1 MKKNQKF
8 HPVGENKKGNL
19 MVRQKVKNFN
29 LGLLKKT
36 KVTASSGLILIM
48 SFAKEI
54 GLAAELEKRFSHLKK
69 RKRGYC
75 VSEKILSFV
84 EMLIKGGRR
93 LNDIDILSSDPG
105 LLDILMMDN
114 FPKANTIGDLARR
127 FTRRDI
133 EKLADIVMKLSS
145 NTIRQKGLK
154 EIVIDIDS
162 SLIPSEMEI
171 AEKTYEGF
179 RGFNPLMGIIK
190 GKELSMAGFSLFRPG
205 NASPAANNLSL
216 LRKISKYL
224 EKNNPGVKLCVRMDS
239 AGYNH
244 RIMRYCD
251 KEGHCFVIGGEKYEI
266 VLDTIS
272 VIEENKWEK
281 LKKKKKQDS
290 AIEEEVAESV
300 HFVGPEKGGK
310 AYRFVVVRRKNN
322 QFALFPQ
329 FQYTYRVYFTNTDWD
344 KHEVVR
350 FYRKRGD
357 AENVIKEEKE
367 GFAIENILS
376 ENFLANAALFQMQLL
391 TYNLV
396 QYFKYTNLKRS
407 WWNLRIK
414 QLRFRLINIA
424 GVIVNHAHRTILRI
438 SSNYKYMETYHRIYH
453 LLSIK
458 RIELLI

>member
-1 MKKNQKF
+1 MI
-8 HPVGENKKGNL
+8 
-19 MVRQKVKNFN
+19 RQKIKYFN
-29 LGLLKKT
+29 LGSLKKT
-36 KVTASSGLILIM
+36 KVTASSGLILLM
-48 SFAKEI
+48 SFAREI
-54 GLAAELEKRFSHLKK
+54 GLIDELEKTFSHLKK

-105 LLDILMMDN
+105 LLDILGMDK
-114 FPKANTIGDLARR
+114 FPRANTIGDLARK

-133 EKLADIVMKLSS
+133 DNLANIVMKLSS

-154 EIVIDIDS
+154 KIVIDIDS
-162 SLIPSEMEI
+162 SLIPSEVKI
-171 AEKTYEGF
+171 AEKSYEGL

-190 GKELSMAGFSLFRPG
+190 GKALSMAGFSLFRTG

-224 EKNNPGVKLCVRMDS
+224 EKNNPGVKVNVRIDS

-251 KEGHCFVIGGEKYEI
+251 KEEHGFVIAGDKYEI
-266 VLDTIS
+266 VLDTIAA
-272 VIEENKWEK
+272 IAEEKWEK
-281 LKKKKKQDS
+281 LKQRKKRS
-290 AIEEEVAESV
+290 PAIEEEVAESV

-322 QFALFPQ
+322 QLALFPEYE
-329 FQYTYRVYFTNTDWD
+329 YTYRIYFTNMDWD
-344 KHEVVR
+344 KHKVVH
-350 FYRKRGD
+350 FYRQRGD

-367 GFAIENILS
+367 GFAVENILA
-376 ENFLANAALFQMQLL
+376 EDFLANAAIFQMQLL
-391 TYNLV
+391 AYNLV
-396 QYFKYTNLKRS
+396 QYFKYSNLKKS

-424 GVIVNHAHRTILRI
+424 GVVVNHARKTILRI
-438 SSNYKYMETYHRIYH
+438 SANYKYLKTFHEIYH
-453 LLSIK
+453 LLCIK